1 MIIQRGITEGGV
13 ETLTRTP
20 RFCSLAWQKPA
31 LSVPSV
37 SDEAGLHQAAQAC
50 ETQGAVGLRA
60 PRLNRGGLGAPC
72 GWHDG
77 GLPMDGQS
85 SRATSSLEAVGRDR
99 GYRNVQVP
107 IMRVKGLS

>member
-50 ETQGAVGLRA
+50 ETQGEQSVYAHRDSTGVASVPLVVGMMAGCLWMVNPQGPQVHLR
-60 PRLNRGGLGAPC
+60 PSGGIGDVEMYKCRSCA
-72 GWHDG
+72 
-77 GLPMDGQS
+77 
-85 SRATSSLEAVGRDR
+85 SRA
-99 GYRNVQVP
+99 
-107 IMRVKGLS
+107 